1 MNSIILIVDDNT
13 DFLVNLQMT
22 LEFNDYQVFSAESG
36 IEAIKILREL
46 DQLPN
51 LIISDIMMPE
61 MNGYEFFSTISK
73 NPQWKN
79 IPFLFLTA
87 YSPIEDDT
95 RSNKIIDDDIMIKPY
110 KEDELLQL
118 ITEKLV

>member
-1 MNSIILIVDDNT
+1 MI
-13 DFLVNLQMT
+13 
-22 LEFNDYQVFSAESG
+22 LEFNDYQVFSAENG
-36 IEAIKILREL
+36 IEAINVLREC
-46 DQLPN
+46 DHLPN

-87 YSPIEDDT
+87 YSPIEEELL
-95 RSNKIIDDDIMIKPY
+95 SNEIIEQDIILKPY
-110 KEDELLQL
+110 KEEELLR
-118 ITEKLV
+118 IISEKIN